1 MTNLS
6 RLRCSHKSMGL
17 CLFLLPRSFKV
28 LSDNLMRVL
37 CTARRQLFKYSH
49 KYSER
54 VMTTTTVKG
63 GCNQMHQSHNTLHN
77 KRSKYFVPTVHAEP
91 FQIHFSLYNLN

>member
-17 CLFLLPRSFKV
+17 CLFLLPSSLKV

-37 CTARRQLFKYSH
+37 CTARRQLFKYSQASNDDND
-49 KYSER
+49 SE
-54 VMTTTTVKG
+54 G
-63 GCNQMHQSHNTLHN
+63 GGGLVAIGQ
-77 KRSKYFVPTVHAEP
+77 
-91 FQIHFSLYNLN
+91 